1 MTINKFTGKTEEEA
15 MEKVRKELGNA
26 AVIMNVKVVK
36 PKGFTGIFKS
46 NTYEVTAAVEDEGF
60 SNDAKTFAIPTAG
73 DIGIALTTFNTGMF
87 LRVHHRI
94 TTKDIFVMVTVTT

>member
-36 PKGFTGIFKS
+36 PKGFTGL
-46 NTYEVTAAVEDEGF
+46 G
-60 SNDAKTFAIPTAG
+60 
-73 DIGIALTTFNTGMF
+73 
-87 LRVHHRI
+87 
-94 TTKDIFVMVTVTT
+94 

>member
-1 MTINKFTGKTEEEA
+1 MDKVIALQEVDTIIVPFTLLSQGLGHTVVHIRRHHHKT
-15 MEKVRKELGNA
+15 L
-26 AVIMNVKVVK
+26 
-36 PKGFTGIFKS
+36 
-46 NTYEVTAAVEDEGF
+46 
-60 SNDAKTFAIPTAG
+60 AIPTAG